1 MIKRV
6 SFVKLAALFLAQAL
20 TFSAVHAQPTATTE
34 ELATTVDDGFT
45 IAVVGDIIIAYPLN
59 QMMSTP
65 GFPEVI
71 ELLHGADVVA
81 GNMEGNIID
90 GRTFRGSRP
99 GGFRAEP
106 EAAQWLKEMGVDIV
120 ARPNNHADDFGIEGL
135 RETSVHLDRAGIQH
149 AGYGETYWAARAARY
164 VSSDR
169 GLVGMVAA
177 SDHAPQAAPMSG
189 EWPGTG
195 GLSPLRVTRN
205 FMVPEAQWESV
216 GTLRDL
222 FPNGTIHFARG
233 ANTDDHIQFLR
244 QNFRKAAPGVE
255 EPYYSFDIN
264 PTDMR
269 DIMASVEEGKMIS
282 DLITV
287 AFHAHHFH
295 DAKGGYR
302 GEGLEEGEH
311 LDTNPSIA
319 DYLPVFSKAAIDHGA
334 DVIQGTGVH
343 VLRGIEIYKDRPIYY
358 GLGEF
363 IRQMDVTGLAGR
375 GSPGK
380 SEGPPGHEAI
390 PVKYESIV
398 AINEFRQGRLYEV
411 RLHPIELRY
420 DEQKL
425 ARRGI
430 PVIASDDVAQRILR
444 RLQDLSAPLGTEI
457 MIDGNIGIIRP

>member
-1 MIKRV
+1 MKR
-6 SFVKLAALFLAQAL
+6 FLLRRRLIAALLVTLPGL
-20 TFSAVHAQPTATTE
+20 TTIHAQPTASPE

-45 IAVVGDIIIAYPLN
+45 LAVVGDIIIAYPLN

-65 GFPEVI
+65 GFPEVL

-106 EAAQWLKEMGVDIV
+106 EAAEWLKEMGVDIV
-120 ARPNNHADDFGIEGL
+120 ARPNNHANDFGIEGL
-135 RETSVHLDRAGIQH
+135 METSVHLDRAGVQH
-149 AGYGETYWAARAARY
+149 AGYGETYWAARSARF

-169 GLVGMVAA
+169 GRVGMVAA
-177 SDHAPQAAPMSG
+177 SDHLPQAAPMSG

-205 FMVPEAQWESV
+205 FMVPEAHWDAI
-216 GTLRDL
+216 GTMRDL
-222 FPNGTIHFARG
+222 FPNGTSHFARG
-233 ANTDDHIQFLR
+233 ANTDEHIQFVG
-244 QNFRKAAPGVE
+244 QNFRKAAPGIE
-255 EPYYSFDIN
+255 KPYYSFSIN

-269 DIMASVEEGKMIS
+269 DIMTAVEEGKMIS

-295 DAKGGYR
+295 DASGGYR

-334 DVIQGTGVH
+334 DVVQGTGVH
-343 VLRGIEIYKDRPIYY
+343 ALRGIEIYKGRPIYY
-358 GLGEF
+358 GLAEF

-375 GSPGK
+375 GAPGK
-380 SEGPPGHEAI
+380 SEGPPGFEEI
-390 PVKYESIV
+390 PVKYESII
-398 AINEFRQGRLYEV
+398 AINEFRNGQLYEA

-430 PVIASDDVAQRILR
+430 PVIAQPEVAQRILR
-444 RLQDLSAPLGTEI
+444 RLQELSEPLGTRIEI
-457 MIDGNIGIIRP
+457 EGNIGVIRP

>member
-1 MIKRV
+1 MCRDSLRKNLLGV
-6 SFVKLAALFLAQAL
+6 LLLNTCLFSAAQA
-20 TFSAVHAQPTATTE
+20 QPEASPE

-59 QMMSTP
+59 QMMSTA
-65 GFPEVI
+65 GFPEVL
-71 ELLHGADVVA
+71 ELLHGADVVV
-81 GNMEGNIID
+81 GNMEGHIID

-106 EAAQWLKEMGVDIV
+106 EAAEWLKEMGIDMV
-120 ARPNNHADDFGIEGL
+120 ARPNNHANDFGIEGL
-135 RETSVHLDRAGIQH
+135 EETTVHLDRAGVQH
-149 AGYGETYWAARAARY
+149 AGYGETYWVARAARF

-169 GLVGMVAA
+169 GRVGMVAA
-177 SDHAPQAAPMSG
+177 SDHLPHAAPMSG

-205 FMVPEAQWESV
+205 FMVPEAQWEAV

-244 QNFRKAAPGVE
+244 QHFRKAAPGVE
-255 EPYYSFDIN
+255 EPYYSFEIN

-269 DIMASVEEGKMIS
+269 DIMTSIEEGKMIS
-282 DLITV
+282 DLVTV

-295 DAKGGYR
+295 DASGGYR

-311 LDTNPSIA
+311 LDTNSSIA

-343 VLRGIEIYKDRPIYY
+343 VLRGIEIYKGRPIYY

-375 GSPGK
+375 GAPGK

-398 AINEFRQGRLYEV
+398 AINEFRNGTLYEARLY
-411 RLHPIELRY
+411 PIELGY
-420 DEQKL
+420 EEQKL

-430 PVIASDDVAQRILR
+430 PVIAPPDIAQRILQ
-444 RLQDLSAPLGTEI
+444 RLQALSAPLGTDI
-457 MIDGNIGIIRP
+457 QIVNNVGIIRP